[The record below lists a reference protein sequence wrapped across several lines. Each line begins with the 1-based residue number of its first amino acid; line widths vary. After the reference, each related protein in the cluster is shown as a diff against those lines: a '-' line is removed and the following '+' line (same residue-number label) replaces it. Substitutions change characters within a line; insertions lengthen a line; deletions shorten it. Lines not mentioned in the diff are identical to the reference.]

1 MGKGVFQVPTAYN
14 ETIKSFAPGTP
25 ERAAVLAQY
34 KAYFNGT
41 EDIPLYIG
49 NEEIRTGNTRTMS
62 PPHDHQHSVGQYHIA
77 DKALV
82 EKAIATSLEARDAW
96 ANLVWEQR
104 AAIFL
109 KAAELL
115 AGPYRAKI
123 NAATMIAQ
131 SKTIHQAEIDAACEF
146 IDFLRFNVEYMS
158 QIYEEQ
164 PDSAEG
170 IWNRVEYRPLEG
182 FVYAITPFNFTA
194 IAGNLPASAAM
205 MGNVVVWK
213 PSDSQVFS
221 AKVIVDVFKEAG
233 LPDGVIN
240 VVYGD
245 PVMITET
252 VLASPDFSGIHFT
265 GSTYV
270 FKELWKQI
278 GNNIHTYKTYPK
290 IVGETGGKDFIIA
303 HPTAKPQQV
312 ATAIT
317 RGAFEFQ
324 GQKCSAASRVYLPKS
339 TATEIL
345 ESVKKDVASFNQPGS
360 PEDMSN
366 FITAVI
372 HEGSFDKLAS
382 YIDQAKKDSNAE
394 IIAGGNYDKSKG
406 YFIEP
411 TVILTTDPRYTTMET
426 ELFGPVVTIYI
437 YDDKDWA
444 ATLQLVDSTSEY
456 ALTGAVLATDR
467 YAIEEA
473 TKALQNCA
481 GNFYINDKPTGAVV
495 GQQPFGGARA
505 SGTNDKA
512 GSAQN
517 LLRWVSPRLI
527 KETFVTPEDYR
538 YPFLGA

>member
-1 MGKGVFQVPTAYN
+1 MGKGFFQVPTAIN
-14 ETIKSFAPGTP
+14 EPVKSYAPGSP
-25 ERAAVLAQY
+25 EREEVLKQY
-34 KAYFNGT
+34 KEFYNGNV
-41 EDIPLYIG
+41 EVPLYIG
-49 NEEIRTGNTRTMS
+49 SDEIKTGATKPMS
-62 PPHDHQHSVGQYHIA
+62 PPHEHKHVVGHYHTA
-77 DKALV
+77 DKKHV
-82 EKAIATSLEARDAW
+82 ELAISDCLESRKAW
-96 ANLVWEQR
+96 ANLPWEQR
-104 AAIFL
+104 AAVFL
-109 KAAELL
+109 KAAELI

-123 NAATMIAQ
+123 NAATMMSQ
-131 SKTIHQAEIDAACEF
+131 SKTIHQAEIDAACEL
-146 IDFLRFNVEYMS
+146 IDFLRFNVEFMS
-158 QIYEEQ
+158 QIYGEQ
-164 PDSAEG
+164 PESSEG

-182 FVYAITPFNFTA
+182 FIYAITPFNFTA

-221 AKVIVDVFKEAG
+221 AKVIMDVFKEAG

-240 VVYGD
+240 MVMGD
-245 PVMITET
+245 PVMISET
-252 VLASPDFSGIHFT
+252 LLASPDFAGLHFT

-278 GNNIHTYKTYPK
+278 GNNIHSYKTYPR

-303 HPTAKPQQV
+303 HPSAKPKQV
-312 ATAIT
+312 ATAIV
-317 RGAFEFQ
+317 RGAFELQ

-339 TATEIL
+339 TANEIL
-345 ESVKKDVASFNQPGS
+345 DLVKADLASFNKPGS

-372 HEGSFDKLAS
+372 HEGSFNKLAK
-382 YIDQAKKDSNAE
+382 YIDQAKADKDAE
-394 IIAGGNYDKSKG
+394 IFAGGGYDKSVG
-406 YFIEP
+406 YFVEP
-411 TVILTTDPRYTTMET
+411 TVILTTNPKYETMCT
-426 ELFGPVVTIYI
+426 ELFGPVVTVYI
-437 YDDKDWA
+437 YEDKDWSE
-444 ATLQLVDSTSEY
+444 TLKLVDSTSEY
-456 ALTGAVLATDR
+456 ALTGAVLSTDR
-467 YAIEEA
+467 YAIDEA
-473 TKALQNCA
+473 TKALQDCA

-538 YPFLGA
+538 YPFLG

>member
-1 MGKGVFQVPTAYN
+1 MGKGFFQVPVAVN
-14 ETIKSFAPGTP
+14 EPIKGFAPGSP
-25 ERAAVLAQY
+25 EREAVLQQY
-34 KAYFNGT
+34 KTYYKGKV
-41 EDIPLYIG
+41 DIPLFIG
-49 NEEIRTGNTRTMS
+49 SKEIRTGNTKPLS
-62 PPHDHQHSVGQYHIA
+62 PPHDHKHIVGQYHIA
-77 DKALV
+77 DKKHV
-82 EKAIATSLEARDAW
+82 TEAINVALEARSEW
-96 ANLVWEQR
+96 ADLAWEQR

-109 KAAELL
+109 KAAELV

-158 QIYEEQ
+158 QIYQEQ

-213 PSDSQVFS
+213 PSDSQIFS
-221 AKVIVDVFKEAG
+221 AKILVDVFKEAG

-240 VVYGD
+240 VIYGD
-245 PVMITET
+245 PVMITKT
-252 VLASPDFSGIHFT
+252 ILAHPDFSGIHFT
-265 GSTYV
+265 GSTDV
-270 FKELWKQI
+270 FKNLWTQI
-278 GNNIHTYKTYPK
+278 GNNIHTYKTYPR
-290 IVGETGGKDFIIA
+290 IVGETGGKDFIVA
-303 HPTAKPQQV
+303 HPTAKPKQV
-312 ATAIT
+312 ATAIV

-324 GQKCSAASRVYLPKS
+324 GQKCSAASRVYIPKS
-339 TATEIL
+339 TADEIL
-345 ESVKKDVASFNQPGS
+345 SEAKKDLASFNAPGT

-372 HEGSFDKLAS
+372 HEGSFDKLVS
-382 YIDQAKKDSNAE
+382 YIERAKKDKEAT
-394 IIAGGNYDKSKG
+394 IVAGGGYDKSKG

-411 TVILTTDPRYTTMET
+411 TIILTTDPHYVTMET
-426 ELFGPVVTIYI
+426 ELFGPVVTIYV
-437 YDDKDWA
+437 YNDKDWNKV
-444 ATLQLVDSTSEY
+444 LQLVDSTSPY
-456 ALTGAVLATDR
+456 ALTGAVMATDR

-517 LLRWVSPRLI
+517 LMRWVSPRLI

-538 YPFLGA
+538 YPFLG